1 PEVVV
6 VRATAEDFHNI
17 SGQFAPKGYMTD
29 RIGEAAGIAFIT
41 EGCGTRKEGEDTYVG
56 SAQGKKRLPDGS
68 WRSSSKS
75 EYEFDVEVRAAED
88 FAKDRKGLYKTEAA
102 QAKHKLE
109 LKKFARQR
117 ASTGA
122 RLRVIR
128 ELTGMPPTVKPADI
142 QRAMVFSRVAVN
154 TDQLLADPATRGA
167 AINQAIGAQQEIFGP
182 QERNVTPPIE
192 ALPEPVEQIQEDTP
206 ANGAVD
212 DFDDIS
218 GNISNPSPL
227 EMARGALEEWM
238 QSPVIQDSAKA
249 MAQIKLLLVNE
260 NATVEELHALNDK
273 CRAHEERKAGG
284 QR

>member
-1 PEVVV
+1 MNDLITAEQAQSRASELVEKYRGENALVFVQKEDLQTQRIFLPEVVV

-128 ELTGMPPTVKPADI
+128 ELTGMPPAFKAPDI

-167 AINQAIGAQQEIFGP
+167 AIN
-182 QERNVTPPIE
+182 R
-192 ALPEPVEQIQEDTP
+192 
-206 ANGAVD
+206 
-212 DFDDIS
+212 
-218 GNISNPSPL
+218 
-227 EMARGALEEWM
+227 
-238 QSPVIQDSAKA
+238 QSAHNRRYSDRR
-249 MAQIKLLLVNE
+249 
-260 NATVEELHALNDK
+260 NATSL
-273 CRAHEERKAGG
+273 RR
-284 QR
+284 